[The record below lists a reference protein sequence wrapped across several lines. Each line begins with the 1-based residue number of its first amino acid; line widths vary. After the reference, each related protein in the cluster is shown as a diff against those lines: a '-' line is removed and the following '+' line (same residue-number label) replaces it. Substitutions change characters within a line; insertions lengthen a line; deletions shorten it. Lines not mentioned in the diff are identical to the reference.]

1 MLPSDQGNAF
11 SLGASKTKLS
21 GYRSMYRKPLILLAI
36 IAVMLSFGPPNAR
49 AGDLK
54 LTIPRRSQLTLV
66 QRLNRE
72 GVDAIRKQQYEKAE
86 TLFYKAYLFDP
97 GDPFT
102 LNNLGYISELQ
113 GQLER
118 AQKFYALSSEQ
129 ATDAV
134 IDRANAKR
142 LEGKPMRDAFGTLQ
156 DKPMRVN
163 RMNVE
168 AVRLLAAGR
177 ASEADLLLQKA
188 LALDP
193 RNIFTLN
200 NMGVA
205 KEARGDYD
213 EALTYYMAAAD
224 SHSTE
229 PVIVT
234 LNRAWRGKPVSI
246 MAADSAKK
254 LRERMQKAAGSQAQA
269 ALLAVRGVS
278 ATNRNDWPTARK
290 DFLKSYSLDPY
301 SAFSLNNIG
310 YLSERD
316 GDLETAE
323 FFYARAEKAEDAK
336 VRVGLAT
343 RSSAEGKHIS
353 AVAVDSDQKVDG
365 RIIQENQ
372 ARRRHAGPIE
382 LKHRDDT
389 PVVEPTVSP
398 GEPQSSVVPSIVPSS
413 MAPSTTSQ
421 TPASPLR

>member
-1 MLPSDQGNAF
+1 MFRN
-11 SLGASKTKLS
+11 
-21 GYRSMYRKPLILLAI
+21 PLILLAI
-36 IAVMLSFGPPNAR
+36 IAVMVCFGAPNAR

-54 LTIPRRSQLTLV
+54 LTLPRHSELTLV

-156 DKPMRVN
+156 DQPMQVN

-193 RNIFTLN
+193 HNIFTLN
-200 NMGVA
+200 NIGVA

-213 EALTYYMAAAD
+213 EALTYYLAAAD

-398 GEPQSSVVPSIVPSS
+398 GEPQSSLVPSMVPSS

-421 TPASPLR
+421 TTASPLR

>member
-1 MLPSDQGNAF
+1 MF
-11 SLGASKTKLS
+11 
-21 GYRSMYRKPLILLAI
+21 RKPLILLAI
-36 IAVMLSFGPPNAR
+36 IAVMVSFGAPNAR
-49 AGDLK
+49 ARDLK
-54 LTIPRRSQLTLV
+54 LTLPRHSELTLV

-72 GVDAIRKQQYEKAE
+72 GVYAIRKQQYEKAE

-156 DKPMRVN
+156 DKPMQVN
-163 RMNVE
+163 RINVE

-310 YLSERD
+310 YLSEMD

-398 GEPQSSVVPSIVPSS
+398 DEPQSSVLPSMVPSS
-413 MAPSTTSQ
+413 ISPSTPSPT
-421 TPASPLR
+421 TASPLR